1 MLVAT
6 VSGVDGIAAAQ
17 ACPEGNGARGGNVTK
32 CAGPPAALTAPVENI
47 TTAQADAASTTTRG
61 RRSARP
67 SRLRRR
73 QPECLISTDSGVI
86 RALIFSLQKS
96 LRWRINVVE

>member
-47 TTAQADAASTTTRG
+47 TTAQADPATTTTRG
-61 RRSARP
+61 RRTARP
-67 SRLRRR
+67 TRLRRR

-86 RALIFSLQKS
+86 LALVYTRKKKRRA
-96 LRWRINVVE
+96 RIR